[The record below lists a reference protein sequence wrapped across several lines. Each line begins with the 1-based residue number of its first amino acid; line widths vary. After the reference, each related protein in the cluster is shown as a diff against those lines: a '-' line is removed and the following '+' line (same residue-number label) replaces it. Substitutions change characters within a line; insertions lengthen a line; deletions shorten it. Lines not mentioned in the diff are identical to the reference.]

1 MNFQSKLLE
10 KIRKIFSFYKPKQKN
25 YQYKSSTTKR
35 AIGANYSVEF
45 TQETKKK
52 IEELEQEVKS
62 IVKAY
67 FKNPEGLIKYL
78 EHYKFK
84 IYRLNNAEK
93 RLKPFNEEEGFIIEK
108 KGLNALSFSNMI
120 SFFVNMKLSFSL
132 KTEPMFVF
140 DTKNV
145 EIYTVARALYKY
157 YGYKN
162 NLPGYDYR
170 AQTAYK
176 KVKSRKKDLFKGM
189 SPQDVFA
196 CKEALSRDMES
207 INFTINLSVEFEN
220 AKKAAKK
227 ITNDGGANI

>member
-1 MNFQSKLLE
+1 MNFPSNIIE
-10 KIRKIFSFYKPKQKN
+10 KIKKIFSFYNQKQKN
-25 YQYKSSTTKR
+25 YQYKSSTTKH

-45 TQETKKK
+45 SQETKKK
-52 IEELEQEVKS
+52 IEELEKEVKS

-78 EHYKFK
+78 EHSKLK
-84 IYRLNNAEK
+84 VYRIKNAEK
-93 RLKPFNEEEGFIIEK
+93 ILKPFREEEGFIMQK
-108 KGLNALSFSNMI
+108 KGLSAFSFFNMI
-120 SFFVNMKLSFSL
+120 TFFSELKLSFSF

-140 DTKNV
+140 DVNNV

-162 NLPGYDYR
+162 KLSGYEYK
-170 AQTAYK
+170 AQMAYK

-207 INFTINLSVEFEN
+207 INFTINLSVECEN

-227 ITNDGGANI
+227 ITNDGGANV